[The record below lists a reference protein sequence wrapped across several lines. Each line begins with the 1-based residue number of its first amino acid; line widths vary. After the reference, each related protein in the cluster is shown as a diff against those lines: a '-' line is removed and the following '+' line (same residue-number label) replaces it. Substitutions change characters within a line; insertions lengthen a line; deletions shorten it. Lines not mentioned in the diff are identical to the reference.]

1 MSNALSG
8 FDCLRFDRNKTRE
21 LCGFFLKLRKNLSE
35 ELEVIYILHTYISIQ
50 PLFIH
55 DILLGNKI
63 VQQNRSIIK
72 YTFEI
77 QKILRSVVNCLWG

>member
-1 MSNALSG
+1 MAVLDGNKCFGIKIRLNLTSISVSNALSG

-35 ELEVIYILHTYISIQ
+35 ELEVIYILHTYIYIQ

-63 VQQNRSIIK
+63 VQ
-72 YTFEI
+72 
-77 QKILRSVVNCLWG
+77 